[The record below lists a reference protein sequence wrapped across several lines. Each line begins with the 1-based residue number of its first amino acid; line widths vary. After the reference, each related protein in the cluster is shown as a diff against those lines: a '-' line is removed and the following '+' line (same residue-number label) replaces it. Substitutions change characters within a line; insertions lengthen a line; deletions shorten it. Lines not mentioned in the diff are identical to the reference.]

1 MVEKFEFIKIKK
13 TINYER
19 CYCKLP
25 KRNSGFKIW
34 RKKWEEIMIAGRQ
47 ISIKTQQ
54 LLHGASKQ
62 ASSVEEISESVEI
75 ITANTQQN
83 AAVSEEI
90 PSNAEEL
97 ANQAEELKEMISCY
111 FNVGELNSSAKSL
124 TTKNKMHSVHASE
137 I

>member
-1 MVEKFEFIKIKK
+1 
-13 TINYER
+13 
-19 CYCKLP
+19 
-25 KRNSGFKIW
+25 
-34 RKKWEEIMIAGRQ
+34 MIAGRQ
-47 ISIKTQQ
+47 ISIRTQQ

-62 ASSVEEISESVEI
+62 ASSVEEIAESVEI

-97 ANQAEELKEMISCY
+97 ANQAEELKEMISY